1 MDCTALPAGAHSKR
15 TLVSDGARADRL
27 TTYQSAYINQP
38 RGTVLHLSSS
48 LKTKRFRNLPKVK
61 MSVEDVALFEGDHD
75 HDDDTQGVVLAKG
88 VSMAVLF
95 CASMICGL
103 APLLLA
109 KKFHWVSAEDA
120 GNLKSTNRL
129 VMTLLSFG
137 GGVLLS
143 TTFMHLMPE
152 VDHNVLYLQREYK
165 KI

>member
-1 MDCTALPAGAHSKR
+1 
-15 TLVSDGARADRL
+15 
-27 TTYQSAYINQP
+27 
-38 RGTVLHLSSS
+38 
-48 LKTKRFRNLPKVK
+48 
-61 MSVEDVALFEGDHD
+61 MSIEDVAMFHDDDHD
-75 HDDDTQGVVLAKG
+75 HDDTEGVILAKG

-109 KKFHWVSAEDA
+109 KKFQWVSAEEA
-120 GNLKSTNRL
+120 GNLKSTNRV

-152 VDHNVLYLQREYK
+152 VDHNVLYLQREYFCYYILDK
-165 KI
+165 

>member
-1 MDCTALPAGAHSKR
+1 M
-15 TLVSDGARADRL
+15 
-27 TTYQSAYINQP
+27 
-38 RGTVLHLSSS
+38 SS
-48 LKTKRFRNLPKVK
+48 
-61 MSVEDVALFEGDHD
+61 EDVVFRHD
-75 HDDDTQGVVLAKG
+75 HDDDDTEGVVLAKG

-109 KKFHWVSAEDA
+109 KKFQWVSAEEA
-120 GNLKSTNRL
+120 GSLKSTNRV

-152 VDHNVLYLQREYK
+152 VDHNVIYLQGEYLLAFNLVE
-165 KI
+165 